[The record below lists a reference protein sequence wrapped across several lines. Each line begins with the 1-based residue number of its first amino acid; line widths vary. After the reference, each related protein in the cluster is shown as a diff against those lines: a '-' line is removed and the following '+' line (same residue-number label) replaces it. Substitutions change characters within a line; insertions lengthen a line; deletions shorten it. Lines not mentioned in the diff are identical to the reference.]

1 VRTFSL
7 FILIGIS
14 VFLTACDKPL
24 FSLLPASDTGITFSN
39 RITENDTMNIID
51 FEYVYNGGGTAIG
64 DFNNDGLADIFFTG
78 NQVSNRLYI
87 NKGDFKF
94 DDITD
99 KAGVSGNGKW
109 CSGVALVDIN
119 NDGWLDIYVGAT
131 VSKIA
136 AKRENLLFVNQGA
149 KPGESPVFREMA
161 KEYGIAD
168 DGHTTNAAFF
178 DYDNDGDL
186 DLYVLTNTIEN
197 NPNAYHERILDGSSP
212 TTDRLYRN
220 DPNPALGHPVF
231 TNVSK
236 EEGILSEGYGLG
248 LNITDINRDGWK
260 DVYVTNDYLTD
271 DLLYVNHHDKSN
283 RHTGFVD
290 EAPQYLKHTS
300 GAAMGNDVADINN
313 DGLTDIVAVDMLP
326 RDNYR
331 KKMLMGA
338 NNYQTYL
345 NNEQFKHTYQYTR
358 NTLQLNQGLAP
369 TPAGWHPVFSEISL
383 FSDVAETDWSWAPT
397 LLDFDHDG
405 YRDLLVTNGFP
416 KDVTDRD
423 FGSFREQS
431 ERVATKSFML
441 AQIPVIKI
449 SNYAFRNKGDL
460 TFENTTEKWG
470 LQIPSF
476 SNGAAYGDLDNDGDV
491 DYVVNN
497 INDSAFVYRNNL
509 VESKAEKANYLRIK
523 FVGEAQNRMGLGA
536 IVELYYDKNKPS
548 GPKQQLYEHSP
559 YRGYLSTV
567 EPVAHFGLG
576 DVATVDEVRIIWPGL
591 NGSPQKQQTLRNV
604 KTNQVLTVDVR
615 NAHEP
620 VQPTAQPNGLF
631 KEVTD
636 SLKIAFTHSE
646 PEYIDFNV
654 QKLLPHKLSQFAPAV
669 SIGDVNGDGLDDMFV
684 GGSRMNKGHFLLQ
697 TPSGTFVEKDLLP
710 ETAISTQIVGGMAN
724 AKDKLEEDMGTLLF
738 DADADGDLDLY
749 LVSGS
754 IEGNANSQT
763 FQDRLYLNNGK
774 GAFTRDMAALPVCT
788 VSKSCVKAVDFDRDG
803 DLDLF
808 VGGRVEPD
816 HYPAP
821 VSSFIFRNDS
831 KPGQAK
837 FTDVTKAVAPAL
849 QNLGLVCDALWTDY
863 DNDGWP
869 DLMLAGEF
877 MPLTILKNQQGKLQ
891 PTDNKLQGQKGWW
904 NSLVAGDFDRDG
916 DMDYIAGNLGENA
929 KMRASDTEPVRIYAN
944 DFDNNGFYD
953 AIPTLYLPDEKGQ
966 RREFTFHG
974 RDDLIKQMIATRK
987 RFPLYKD
994 FTQASIDKLLTPE
1007 ERAKALVLEA
1017 NYLQSAYI
1025 ENKGDGTFAMHAL
1038 PTPAQM
1044 APVFGMVTT
1053 DVDQDGN
1060 LDVMLVGNDFSGEV
1074 SMGRYDALNGLW
1086 LKGDGK
1092 GGFTAQSIATSG
1104 FYVPGNAKGLAQMAS
1119 ADGHELLVAT
1129 QNRGRLCVFRNSKP
1143 VPSVRLRTTDMSA
1156 LLTFADGKKQK
1167 VEFSYGNS
1175 FLSQSARTLLVDPQ
1189 VKAIEITDSKG
1200 NKRQEFN
1207 QVKLVRR

>member
-1 VRTFSL
+1 
-7 FILIGIS
+7 
-14 VFLTACDKPL
+14 
-24 FSLLPASDTGITFSN
+24 
-39 RITENDTMNIID
+39 MNIID

-64 DFNNDGLADIFFTG
+64 DFNNDGLSDIFFTG

-94 DDITD
+94 DDITQ
-99 KAGVSGNGKW
+99 KAGVTGNGKW

-119 NDGWLDIYVGAT
+119 NDGWMDIYVGAT
-131 VSKIA
+131 VSKVA
-136 AKRENLLFVNQGA
+136 AKRENMLFVNQGA
-149 KPGESPVFREMA
+149 KPGETPVFREMA

-186 DLYVLTNTIEN
+186 DLYVLTNTIEE
-197 NPNAYHERILDGSSP
+197 NPNAYRDRILDGSSP

-220 DPNPALGHPVF
+220 DPNPTLGHPVF

-236 EEGILSEGYGLG
+236 QEGILSEGYGLG

-260 DVYVTNDYLTD
+260 DVYVTNDYLSD
-271 DLLYVNHHDKSN
+271 DLLYINNHDGNN
-283 RHTGFVD
+283 RHTGFTD
-290 EAPQYLKHTS
+290 QAPQYFKHTS

-313 DGLTDIVAVDMLP
+313 DGLADIVAVDMLP
-326 RDNYR
+326 RDNAR

-369 TPAGWHPVFSEISL
+369 TPTGKHPVFSEIGL

-397 LLDFDHDG
+397 LMDFDHDG
-405 YRDLLVTNGFP
+405 YRDLLITNGFP

-423 FGSFREQS
+423 FGSFRAES
-431 ERVATKSFML
+431 ERIAEKSFML

-460 TFENTTEKWG
+460 TFEDVTEKWG
-470 LQIPSF
+470 LKLPSF

-509 VESKAEKANYLRIK
+509 VESKIDKANYLRIK
-523 FVGEAQNRMGLGA
+523 FAGEAQNRMGLGA
-536 IVELYYDKNKPS
+536 IVELHYGN
-548 GPKQQLYEHSP
+548 GQAGGTKQQVYEHSP

-567 EPVAHFGLG
+567 EPIAHFGLG
-576 DVATVDEVRIIWPGL
+576 DVSTIDEVRIIWPGL

-604 KTNQVLTVDVR
+604 KTNQVLAVDVR

-620 VQPTAQPNGLF
+620 VPLTPQPKSLF
-631 KEVTD
+631 TEVTD
-636 SLKIAFTHSE
+636 SLNITYQHVE
-646 PEYIDFNV
+646 PEHIDFNV

-669 SIGDVNGDGLDDMFV
+669 SAGDVNGDGLDDLFI
-684 GGSRMNKGHFLLQ
+684 GGSRMNKGHFLIQ
-697 TPSGTFVEKDLLP
+697 TAAGSFVENDLLP
-710 ETAISTQIVGGMAN
+710 GAAISVAAGGN
-724 AKDKLEEDMGTLLF
+724 AKDKQEEDMGTLLF
-738 DADADGDLDLY
+738 DADGDGDLDLY
-749 LVSGS
+749 IASGG
-754 IEGNANSQT
+754 IEGNANTPT

-774 GAFTRDMAALPVCT
+774 GVFTLDQQALPACT
-788 VSKSCVKAVDFDRDG
+788 VSKSCVKAIDFDRDG

-816 HYPAP
+816 HYPKP
-821 VSSFIFRNDS
+821 VSSFVFRNDS

-849 QNLGLVCDALWTDY
+849 QDLGLVCDALWTDY

-877 MPLTILKNQQGKLQ
+877 MPLTILRNQQGKLQ
-891 PTDNKLQGQKGWW
+891 PVDNKLGNQKGWW

-916 DMDYIAGNLGENA
+916 DMDYIAGNLGQNA
-929 KMRASDTEPVRIYAN
+929 RMRASDKEPVRIYAG

-953 AIPTLYLPDEKGQ
+953 AIPTIFITDEKGIN
-966 RREFTFHG
+966 REFTFHG
-974 RDDLIKQMIATRK
+974 RDDLIKQMIAMRK

-1007 ERAKALVLEA
+1007 EREKALVLEA

-1025 ENKGDGTFAMHAL
+1025 ENKGNGAFAIHPL

-1044 APVFGMVTT
+1044 GPIFGMVAD
-1053 DVDQDGN
+1053 DVDHDGN
-1060 LDVMLVGNDFSGEV
+1060 LDVMLVGNDYSGEV
-1074 SMGRYDALNGLW
+1074 MMGRYDALNGMW
-1086 LKGDGK
+1086 LRGNGK
-1092 GGFTAQSIATSG
+1092 GEFAPQSIATSG
-1104 FYVPGNAKGLAQMAS
+1104 FYVPGNAKGLAQLTTAN
-1119 ADGHELLVAT
+1119 GHELLVAT
-1129 QNRGRLCVFRNSKP
+1129 QNRGRLCVFRNSKS
-1143 VPSVRLRTTDMSA
+1143 VPSVRLRPTDASA

-1175 FLSQSARTLLVDPQ
+1175 FLSQSARTLSIDPQ
-1189 VKAIEITDSKG
+1189 VKSVEITDSRG
-1200 NKRQEFN
+1200 RKRQELD
-1207 QVKLVRR
+1207 QVKLVVR